1 MDTLAVKKHLKKHY
15 PMMISPVAFAFALA
29 ACGGGGDGQV
39 DAEVSKSN
47 ENIKPDSD
55 PSDGSNISVV
65 TILGTEDTLNL
76 GASSLAPKQD
86 ILRGLHFQPAATA
99 FSEDK
104 NGVEYAYVFPT
115 LFSEDP
121 QLPGLEYIRSNK
133 NEPWKLSKVL
143 DDVTMGSGRD
153 YEPLSSRATEEPRF
167 VIVDHGSEY
176 SAGRE
181 TWPFGFVWVA
191 TATDDGFQFDKISNV
206 AAFNH
211 SVAVGDV
218 NADGLEDILVI
229 NMGTKDKNSAA
240 NNLHLFEQQKDG
252 SFVRNVEFASEHEG
266 VWGSGAVAISDF
278 IEGGDD
284 EIIVS
289 NYRPAPDSTRD
300 WGAFRIFSK
309 NDAGTY
315 VISHEI
321 PRQGLFETMG
331 STKIVDFDYD
341 QDGDLD
347 FVVSLEGE
355 FVTEAGATG
364 RGHALQIYQNLGN
377 GKFELAT
384 NDLLVDNI
392 WPNDGVRFREFEVLD
407 INGDDYPDIVLNGW
421 SNLYEGSKIN
431 LSNLILVNN
440 EGTSFSHLTDDQGNE
455 VYADNVSV
463 RYLRAVGVDDGS
475 LNFFGMQPDATPLS
489 ISIDII

>member
-1 MDTLAVKKHLKKHY
+1 MDTLAMKKHLKKQN
-15 PMMISPVAFAFALA
+15 PIMMSPVAFALA
-29 ACGGGGDGQV
+29 ACGGGDGSV

-47 ENIKPDSD
+47 ENIKPDTD

-65 TILGTEDTLNL
+65 TILGTENSLNL
-76 GASSLAPKQD
+76 GASSLASKED
-86 ILRGLHFQPAATA
+86 ILRGLQFQPAATA
-99 FSEDK
+99 FAEDQ

-115 LFSEDP
+115 LFYEDP
-121 QLPGLEYIRSNK
+121 QLPGLEYSRSNK

-153 YEPLSSRATEEPRF
+153 YEPLSSTSNGEQRF

-176 SAGRE
+176 SEGHE

-191 TATDDGFQFDKISNV
+191 TATDNGFQFEKISNV

-229 NMGTKDKNSAA
+229 NMGTKDKTSA
-240 NNLHLFEQQKDG
+240 NNPLHLFEQQQDE
-252 SFVRNVEFASEHEG
+252 SFVRNVEFASEHNG
-266 VWGSGAVAISDF
+266 VWGSGAVAIADF
-278 IEGGDD
+278 IKGGDL
-284 EIIVS
+284 EIIVA
-289 NYRPAPDSTRD
+289 NYRPAPDSTKD

-309 NDAGTY
+309 NDVGTY

-321 PRQGLFETMG
+321 PRQGVFETMG
-331 STKIVDFDYD
+331 STKILDFDYD

-355 FVTEAGATG
+355 FVTAGGANG
-364 RGHALQIYQNLGN
+364 RGHALQLYQNLGN
-377 GKFELAT
+377 GEFELVT
-384 NDLLVDNI
+384 SDLLGDNI
-392 WPNDGVRFREFEVLD
+392 WPNDGVKFREFEVLD

-431 LSNLILVNN
+431 LSNLIFVNN
-440 EGTSFSHLTDDQGNE
+440 KGTSFSNLTNDQGNE
-455 VYADNVSV
+455 VYVDNVSV
-463 RYLRAVGVDDGS
+463 RYLRAIGVDDES